1 MKNSFFFLVFFCAQ
15 ILNAQILNVSADS
28 LIKHVNF
35 LAGAECKG
43 RLPGDIGY
51 DKAIKYSIDYFK
63 YLGLTGLNDSWL
75 QTFPL
80 ETNIIDDADV
90 VIKIGSEKKVLKHGY
105 EFSVRGYSGSGKIN
119 SKIVFCGYGADLP
132 NYSDYKG
139 VDVKNKIAMVF
150 KANPPFIP
158 NLPQY
163 SIRQA
168 ADNAYRHGAKG
179 IIFISQPN
187 QKNPQKPIGSMMHGP
202 GPMHADFPQVQIE
215 VEMAEKIM
223 QDAGYSLSDLQ
234 SEIDSKHEPK
244 SICTNSKA
252 YIFVKATYNPNGE
265 TSNVISVLQGNDD
278 VLKDEYVIIF
288 AHLDHVGFIGDHM
301 YYPGATDNASGS
313 AAIYELARVLSL
325 EKQNIKRSIMFV
337 LFSSE
342 EKGLDGSEYFVNNL
356 PVPKE
361 KIYAAFNMDC
371 IGYGDTLKAGN
382 GLSCPRLWQIA
393 LEEAAKEN
401 FIVSK
406 DTWKGGGADLTPFYK
421 AGIDGLYFVNTGAHE
436 YLHLPTDKPE
446 TINKDIFSKMVKWI
460 ANILYRVANE

>member
-1 MKNSFFFLVFFCAQ
+1 MKSFFFFIIFFCVQFLIAQ
-15 ILNAQILNVSADS
+15 NFNVSEDS
-28 LIKHVNF
+28 LMKHINF
-35 LAGAECKG
+35 LSGAGCRG

-51 DKAIKYSIDYFK
+51 DKAVKYSIDYFK
-63 YLGLTGLNDSWL
+63 HLGLSNLNNNWL
-75 QTFPL
+75 QTFPI

-90 VIKIGSEKKVLKHGY
+90 AIKIGKEKIVLKHGS

-119 SKIVFCGYGADLP
+119 SKIAFCGYGADLP
-132 NYSDYKG
+132 NYSDYNG
-139 VDVKNKIAMVF
+139 INVKNKIAMVF
-150 KANPPFIP
+150 KANPPFIA
-158 NLPQY
+158 NLPQF

-187 QKNPQKPIGSMMHGP
+187 QKNPQKPIGSVMHGL
-202 GPMHADFPQVQIE
+202 GPMHADFPQVQIDLDI
-215 VEMAEKIM
+215 AKKIM
-223 QDAGYSLSDLQ
+223 QNAGYSLSDLQ
-234 SEIDSKHEPK
+234 SEIDLKHKPK

-252 YIFVKATYNPNGE
+252 SVFVKATYNPNGE
-265 TSNVISVLQGNDD
+265 TSNVISVLQGSDD
-278 VLKDEYVIIF
+278 VLKDEYVILG
-288 AHLDHVGFIGDHM
+288 AHLDHVGFIGDHV

-342 EKGLDGSEYFVNNL
+342 EKGLDGSMYFVDNL

-361 KIYAAFNMDC
+361 KIHAAFNMDC

-406 DTWKGGGADLTPFYK
+406 DTWKGGGADLTAFYN

-446 TINKDIFSKMVKWI
+446 TINKDIFSKMVKWV
-460 ANILYRVANE
+460 ANITYRLANE